1 MGIAFSMIRRRR
13 RRRRNND
20 PSYNSS
26 PSQLLYISPDTSYL
40 SAPPPSSGYPPPP
53 LPPNFFS
60 FPPQNSYPAPSPPSR
75 SPYYQSAGG
84 YNDSGYANHVDDST
98 TVRTSSQP
106 SQTPHPSVGHLNAK
120 KVKNDINV
128 RKDTIKLEVDE
139 MDPDCHLVSFTF
151 DAMVDGSITVY
162 YFAKEG
168 ADCSFSQLYS
178 DTYMPVRMPF
188 QKGLGQK
195 FRQIPATGIDLGFFE
210 LDDLSKPS
218 AGEDV
223 FPLVIVAEASL
234 PPQPDDQLDQSL
246 QPTRSSNAQIT
257 QAILETNNGDPFQVR
272 VVKQI
277 LWVDGV
283 RYELREIYGI
293 GNSVEAGFGD
303 NDEGKECVICMT
315 EPKDT
320 AVLPCRHLCMCREC
334 ANELKHQSNKCP
346 ICRQAIEE
354 LLEI

>member
-1 MGIAFSMIRRRR
+1 MGISFSSRR
-13 RRRRNND
+13 RRRRNNN
-20 PSYNSS
+20 PFCRSS

-40 SAPPPSSGYPPPP
+40 SAPPPSSTYPSTPPPP
-53 LPPNFFS
+53 NYFS
-60 FPPQNSYPAPSPPSR
+60 FPPQNSSHVPSPPSY
-75 SPYYQSAGG
+75 SSNNQYTGG
-84 YNDSGYANHVDDST
+84 YNDYPSYYANHVDDST
-98 TVRTSSQP
+98 AMRTP
-106 SQTPHPSVGHLNAK
+106 SQSLPPSVDRQGAK

-139 MDPDCHLVSFTF
+139 MNPDCHLVSFTV
-151 DAMVDGSITVY
+151 DAMVDGSITVF

-168 ADCSFSQLYS
+168 ADCSFSPLYPEAC
-178 DTYMPVRMPF
+178 MPVRMPF

-195 FRQIPATGIDLGFFE
+195 FRQSPGTGIDLGFFE

-218 AGEDV
+218 TGEDV
-223 FPLVIVAEASL
+223 FPLVILAEAWL
-234 PPQPDDQLDQSL
+234 PTQPADSQLG
-246 QPTRSSNAQIT
+246 NAQIT
-257 QAILETNNGDPFQVR
+257 QAILGKNNGDSLHVR

-293 GNSVEAGFGD
+293 GDSVEAGLGD

-334 ANELKHQSNKCP
+334 ANELKNQSNKCP
-346 ICRQAIEE
+346 ICRQAIQE